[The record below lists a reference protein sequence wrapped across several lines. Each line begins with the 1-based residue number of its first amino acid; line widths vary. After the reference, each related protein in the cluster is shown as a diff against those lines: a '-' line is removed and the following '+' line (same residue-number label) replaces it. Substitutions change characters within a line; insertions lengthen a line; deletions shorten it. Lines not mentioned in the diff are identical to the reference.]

1 MTQKCV
7 DGVLMDMTEAEET
20 ELAADRAT
28 LATFQTQ
35 RELLNELAALDIFI
49 PRGLEDSWTA
59 SGFDTSTLPQIQ
71 QDRLARKVAL
81 RAQLDQST

>member
-7 DGVLMDMTEAEET
+7 DGVLLDMTEAEET

-28 LATFQTQ
+28 LAAFQAQ

-49 PRGLEDSWTA
+49 PRGLEDAWTA
-59 SGFDTSTLPQIQ
+59 AAFDTATLPQIQ
-71 QDRLARKVAL
+71 QDRLARKIAL